1 MLSFLGGCAQL
12 IPAIS
17 NANPPFC
24 LALGIVSLL
33 SIQNWKVSP
42 HFSINS
48 GELWLSATR
57 LTMPVVLNE
66 RKKWCLDPVFIA
78 AIRAL
83 QLRNGVAR

>member
-17 NANPPFC
+17 SANPPVC

-33 SIQNWKVSP
+33 SMQNWKVSP

-48 GELWLSATR
+48 GVLRTPAFGDKINNGSGLKRGEKMLS
-57 LTMPVVLNE
+57 
-66 RKKWCLDPVFIA
+66 WSCLYSSH
-78 AIRAL
+78 
-83 QLRNGVAR
+83 